1 MLNFDIDVQRVF
13 VVKHAHLLELQQ
25 QAHLNDQKVCAAC
38 YYCYSLLLGLRRCVV
53 KVLLIIIIEMEF
65 AVALCCQQI
74 AEMETAFAG
83 RMRLEHDE
91 KVKVIK
97 NLQQDNSSKLDGK
110 TMAKS

>member
-1 MLNFDIDVQRVF
+1 MTRRF
-13 VVKHAHLLELQQ
+13 VRPVIT
-25 QAHLNDQKVCAAC
+25 VI
-38 YYCYSLLLGLRRCVV
+38 LLLDLRRCVV
-53 KVLLIIIIEMEF
+53 KGFCFIFGMEI

-110 TMAKS
+110 TMAKSSKFIHFSFFVLDELLSLI